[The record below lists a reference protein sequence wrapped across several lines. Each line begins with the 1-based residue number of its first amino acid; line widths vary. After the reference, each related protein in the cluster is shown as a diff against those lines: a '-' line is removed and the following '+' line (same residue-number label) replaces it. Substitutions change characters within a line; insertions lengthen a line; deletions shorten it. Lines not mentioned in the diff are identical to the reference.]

1 MRLKYAFEKIIPI
14 FFLAP
19 LWIFFG
25 SAIFNDIFA
34 TMHGHTLNREKR
46 IASKNVAEK
55 GEKRV
60 SIR

>member
-1 MRLKYAFEKIIPI
+1 MRLKKLFQFFFWLRFE
-14 FFLAP
+14 F
-19 LWIFFG
+19 FFG

-60 SIR
+60 STR